1 VIWFEEKD
9 KTKLIAAITLI
20 CITTFEL
27 NELFKPILAKNISVK
42 SKRQFLLLK

>member
-1 VIWFEEKD
+1 MIWFEEKD

-27 NELFKPILAKNISVK
+27 NELFKPILAKNIVLS
-42 SKRQFLLLK
+42 LKDNFYF